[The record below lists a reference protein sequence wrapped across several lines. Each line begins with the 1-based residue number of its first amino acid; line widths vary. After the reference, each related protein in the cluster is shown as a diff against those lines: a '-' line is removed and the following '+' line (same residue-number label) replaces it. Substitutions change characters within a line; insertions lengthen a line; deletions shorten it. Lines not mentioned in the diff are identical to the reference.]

1 MSSHIDFGGALR
13 RWWWVVVLLIV
24 LALVTAYFVTA
35 RQESVYESSAML
47 IVAPSSETREAD
59 DILRGLDTLERRTVI
74 ATFARIPATLEVRE
88 AVALELGVEPKAVRP
103 YKIHG
108 SVVPSTNIL
117 RISVEGPNPE
127 TAASVANAAA
137 EITAAEARQLYRV
150 YSMRVMARA
159 TPRGTPTFPD
169 PQRNML
175 VGGAVGL
182 FLGIAAALVLD
193 RARTA
198 APGGHEG
205 S

>member
-1 MSSHIDFGGALR
+1 MGSHIDFGGALR

-24 LALVTAYFVTA
+24 LAMVTAFVVTS

-47 IVAPSSETREAD
+47 IVAPSSETREAG

-74 ATFARIPATLEVRE
+74 ATFARIPPTLEVRE
-88 AVALELGVEPKAVRP
+88 AVALELGVEPKAVSP

-108 SVVPSTNIL
+108 SVVPNTNIM
-117 RISVEGPNPE
+117 RVSVEGPNPE
-127 TAASVANAAA
+127 TAATIANAAA

-150 YSMRVMARA
+150 YSMRILARA
-159 TPRGTPTFPD
+159 TPRRTPTFPD
-169 PQRNML
+169 PQRNLL

-198 APGGHEG
+198 SPGGPEG